1 MSDALDVTEFV
12 AGYLV
17 EVEEHLSA
25 STANL
30 LAAEA
35 ALRAGDSNPK
45 ATRELFRSLHTIKGL
60 SAMVGVEPV
69 VDIAH
74 AMETVLRAADRA
86 AGRLSAAAIEVL
98 LRGLRAIEERI
109 RALANK
115 QPVTPAAPSL
125 LDALAALD
133 VAAAP
138 SPPVPTIS
146 AEPEILAKLGSSERV
161 QLAQGVAGGRRALR
175 VDFVPSP
182 ARTAEGLN
190 ITSIRE
196 RVGKIAEIV
205 KVVPL
210 SVPATDRAPGGIAFA
225 LLVLTSASDEE
236 LARAAA
242 TDVVRPLTVTP
253 APLAVA
259 ELPEQELDEP
269 AEREP
274 QLRGVVRVE
283 VARLDDALDKLSA
296 LVVARFR
303 LARAAADLRARGVD
317 VRDLA
322 EILREHDRQLRDL
335 RGAIMRARM
344 ISVTELLERV
354 PLVVRGLGRAT
365 GKEVRIEIDAGKAE
379 LDKAVAE
386 RIFPAIVHLLRNA
399 VDHAIEAPAE
409 RRRLGKP
416 EEGVIRVS
424 CFERSN
430 NQLELSVAD
439 DGRGIDRA
447 QVARRAGRPAP
458 ETDAALLDLIT
469 LPGLS
474 TLDQAT
480 KTSGRGLGMDIV
492 RRIAVEQLGGELSV
506 STARAAGTTFTLR
519 IPLTLTIV
527 DAFSFLC
534 GDQAFVTPVAGVE
547 EVMEIDPARIFRG
560 PAPGRAQRGAELP
573 ALGRARG
580 VAALPPPGGA
590 HGGTALPPA
599 PGRAQ
604 RGAELP
610 AALPGRARGG
620 TELIERR
627 GEVVPIVNLG
637 ALFELGDAAAS
648 RALVV
653 RRNGAPFAFGV
664 TRVLGQQEVVVRP
677 LEDPLVKVPGVSGS
691 TDLGDGRPT
700 LVLDLVT
707 LSGRLSSGSG
717 GGSGG
722 QLGLVRVA
730 S

>member
-1 MSDALDVTEFV
+1 MSDALDVNEFV

-35 ALRAGDSNPK
+35 AVRTGESNPK
-45 ATRELFRSLHTIKGL
+45 VIRELFRSLHTIKGL
-60 SAMVGVEPV
+60 SAMVGVEPI

-74 AMETVLRAADRA
+74 GMETVLRAADRA
-86 AGRLSAAAIEVL
+86 AGRLSAPSIEVL
-98 LRGLRAIEERI
+98 VRGLRAIEERT

-115 QPVTPAAPSL
+115 QPVPPAAPAL
-125 LDALAALD
+125 LDALSSLD

-138 SPPVPTIS
+138 LPPPPTIS
-146 AEPEILAKLGSSERV
+146 VEPEILAKLGSSERM

-182 ARTAEGLN
+182 ARTAEGIN
-190 ITSIRE
+190 ITSVRE

-205 KVVPL
+205 KVIPL
-210 SVPATDRAPGGIAFA
+210 SVPASDGAPGGIAFA
-225 LLVLTSASDEE
+225 LLVLTSAPDEE

-242 TDVVRPLTVTP
+242 ADGVRSLTVSTP
-253 APLAVA
+253 VPLAVA
-259 ELPEQELDEP
+259 DPFEQEHDEP

-296 LVVARFR
+296 LVVTRFR
-303 LARAAADLRARGVD
+303 LARAAAGLRARGVD

-354 PLVVRGLGRAT
+354 PLVVRGLGRTT

-399 VDHAIEAPAE
+399 VDHAIEPPAE

-430 NQLELSVAD
+430 NQLELCVAD

-447 QVARRAGRPAP
+447 LVARRAGRPAP

-506 STARAAGTTFTLR
+506 STARSAGTTFTLR

-534 GDQAFVTPVAGVE
+534 GDQAFVTPVAAVE
-547 EVMEIDPARIFRG
+547 EVMEIDPARLFRG
-560 PAPGRAQRGAELP
+560 PAPGRAQGATEL
-573 ALGRARG
+573 
-580 VAALPPPGGA
+580 
-590 HGGTALPPA
+590 PA
-599 PGRAQ
+599 PGRA
-604 RGAELP
+604 RGGTELP
-610 AALPGRARGG
+610 APGRARGG

-627 GEVVPIVNLG
+627 GEVVPLIDLG
-637 ALFELGDAAAS
+637 ALFELGPLGAS

-653 RRNGAPFAFGV
+653 RRSGAPFAFGV

-707 LSGRLSSGSG
+707 LSGRLSSGH
-717 GGSGG
+717 GG
-722 QLGLVRVA
+722 QAALARVA

>member
-35 ALRAGDSNPK
+35 ALRTGDSNPK

-86 AGRLSAAAIEVL
+86 AGRLSAASIEVL

-115 QPVTPAAPSL
+115 KPVPPATPSL
-125 LDALAALD
+125 LDALAALE

-138 SPPVPTIS
+138 SPPAPTIT

-190 ITSIRE
+190 ITSVRE
-196 RVGKIAEIV
+196 RVGKLAEIV

-210 SVPATDRAPGGIAFA
+210 SVPATDKAPGGIAFA
-225 LLVLTSASDEE
+225 LLVLTSAPDEE

-242 TDVVRPLTVTP
+242 ADVVRPLTVAPP

-269 AEREP
+269 GEREP

-399 VDHAIEAPAE
+399 VDHAIEAPAD

-506 STARAAGTTFTLR
+506 STARGAGTTFTLR

-560 PAPGRAQRGAELP
+560 PAPGRARGASELP

-580 VAALPPPGGA
+580 VAALPAPGGARGGASLPAAPGGA
-590 HGGTALPPA
+590 HGGTATPP
-599 PGRAQ
+599 
-604 RGAELP
+604 
-610 AALPGRARGG
+610 PGRARGG

-627 GEVVPIVNLG
+627 GEVVPIVDLG
-637 ALFELGDAAAS
+637 ALFELGDAGAS

-717 GGSGG
+717 GSGG
-722 QLGLVRVA
+722 QPGLVRVA

>member
-1 MSDALDVTEFV
+1 MSDALDVNEFV

-35 ALRAGDSNPK
+35 AVRTGESNPK
-45 ATRELFRSLHTIKGL
+45 VIRELFRSLHTIKGL
-60 SAMVGVEPV
+60 SAMVGVEPI

-74 AMETVLRAADRA
+74 GMETVLRAADRA
-86 AGRLSAAAIEVL
+86 AGRLSAPSIEVL
-98 LRGLRAIEERI
+98 VRGLRAIEERT

-115 QPVTPAAPSL
+115 QPVPPAAPAL
-125 LDALAALD
+125 LDALSSLD

-138 SPPVPTIS
+138 PPPPPTIS
-146 AEPEILAKLGSSERV
+146 VEPEILAKLGSSERM

-182 ARTAEGLN
+182 ARTAEGIN
-190 ITSIRE
+190 ITSVRE

-205 KVVPL
+205 KVIPL
-210 SVPATDRAPGGIAFA
+210 SVPASDGAPGGIAFA
-225 LLVLTSASDEE
+225 LLVLTSAPDED

-242 TDVVRPLTVTP
+242 ADGVRSLTVSTP
-253 APLAVA
+253 VPLAVA
-259 ELPEQELDEP
+259 DPFEQEQDEP

-296 LVVARFR
+296 LVVTRFR

-354 PLVVRGLGRAT
+354 PLVVRGLGRTT

-399 VDHAIEAPAE
+399 VDHAIEPPAE

-447 QVARRAGRPAP
+447 LVAQRAGRPAP

-506 STARAAGTTFTLR
+506 STARSAGTTFTLR

-534 GDQAFVTPVAGVE
+534 GDQAFVTPVAAVE
-547 EVMEIDPARIFRG
+547 EVMEIDPARLFRG
-560 PAPGRAQRGAELP
+560 PAPGRAR
-573 ALGRARG
+573 
-580 VAALPPPGGA
+580 
-590 HGGTALPPA
+590 GGTELPA
-599 PGRAQ
+599 PGRA
-604 RGAELP
+604 RGGTELLAPGRARGGTELP
-610 AALPGRARGG
+610 APGRARGG

-627 GEVVPIVNLG
+627 GEVVPLIDLG
-637 ALFELGDAAAS
+637 ALFDLGPLGAS

-653 RRNGAPFAFGV
+653 RRSGAPFAFGV

-707 LSGRLSSGSG
+707 LSGRLSSGHG
-717 GGSGG
+717 GHAA
-722 QLGLVRVA
+722 LARVA

>member
-30 LAAEA
+30 LTAEA

-86 AGRLSAAAIEVL
+86 AGRLSAASIEVL

-115 QPVTPAAPSL
+115 QPVPPAAPSL

-138 SPPVPTIS
+138 SPPAPTIS
-146 AEPEILAKLGSSERV
+146 ADPEILAKLGSSERV

-190 ITSIRE
+190 ITSVRE
-196 RVGKIAEIV
+196 RVGKLAEIV

-242 TDVVRPLTVTP
+242 ADVIRPLTVAPPT
-253 APLAVA
+253 PLAVA
-259 ELPEQELDEP
+259 ELSEQELDEP

-354 PLVVRGLGRAT
+354 PLVVRGLGRTT

-399 VDHAIEAPAE
+399 VDHAIETPAE

-474 TLDQAT
+474 TLDLAT

-506 STARAAGTTFTLR
+506 STARGAGTTFTLR
-519 IPLTLTIV
+519 VPLTLTIV

-547 EVMEIDPARIFRG
+547 EVMEIDLARIFRG
-560 PAPGRAQRGAELP
+560 PAPGRARGAAELP

-580 VAALPPPGGA
+580 VAALPAPRG
-590 HGGTALPPA
+590 HGGTALPAA
-599 PGRAQ
+599 P
-604 RGAELP
+604 P
-610 AALPGRARGG
+610 PGRARGG

-627 GEVVPIVNLG
+627 GEVVPIVDLG
-637 ALFELGDAAAS
+637 ALFELGDAGAS
-648 RALVV
+648 RALLV

-717 GGSGG
+717 GGGG
-722 QLGLVRVA
+722 QPGLVRVA

>member
-1 MSDALDVTEFV
+1 MSDALDVNEFV

-35 ALRAGDSNPK
+35 ALRTGDSNPK
-45 ATRELFRSLHTIKGL
+45 AIRELFRSLHTIKGL
-60 SAMVGVEPV
+60 SAMVGVEPI

-74 AMETVLRAADRA
+74 GMEAVLRAADRA
-86 AGRLSAAAIEVL
+86 AGRLSAPSIEVL
-98 LRGLRAIEERI
+98 VRGLRAIEERT

-115 QPVTPAAPSL
+115 QPVPPAAPAL
-125 LDALAALD
+125 LDALSALD
-133 VAAAP
+133 VAS
-138 SPPVPTIS
+138 SPPPPPPEIS
-146 AEPEILAKLGSSERV
+146 VEPEILAKLGPSERM

-190 ITSIRE
+190 ITSVRE

-210 SVPATDRAPGGIAFA
+210 SVPASDRAPGGIAFA

-236 LARAAA
+236 LAGAAA
-242 TDVVRPLTVTP
+242 AEVVRPLAVAAP
-253 APLAVA
+253 APLAV
-259 ELPEQELDEP
+259 PEPIDQELDEP

-274 QLRGVVRVE
+274 RLRGVVRVE

-296 LVVARFR
+296 LVVTRFR

-399 VDHAIEAPAE
+399 VDHAIEPPAD

-447 QVARRAGRPAP
+447 LVARRAGRPAP
-458 ETDAALLDLIT
+458 DTEAALLDLLT

-474 TLDQAT
+474 TLDKAT

-506 STARAAGTTFTLR
+506 STARGAGTTFTLR

-534 GDQAFVTPVAGVE
+534 GDQPFVTPVAGVE
-547 EVMEIDPARIFRG
+547 EVMEIDPARIIRG
-560 PAPGRAQRGAELP
+560 PAPGRGRGGAELP
-573 ALGRARG
+573 ASGRARG
-580 VAALPPPGGA
+580 
-590 HGGTALPPA
+590 
-599 PGRAQ
+599 
-604 RGAELP
+604 GAELS
-610 AALPGRARGG
+610 APGRARGG
-620 TELIERR
+620 AALPAPGRARGGVELIERR
-627 GEVVPIVNLG
+627 GEVVPLVDLG
-637 ALFELGDAAAS
+637 ALFDLGPLGAG

-707 LSGRLSSGSG
+707 LSGRLSSGQ
-717 GGSGG
+717 GG
-722 QLGLVRVA
+722 QAALARVG

>member
-35 ALRAGDSNPK
+35 ALRTGDSNPK

-86 AGRLSAAAIEVL
+86 AGRLSAASIEVL

-115 QPVTPAAPSL
+115 KPVPPATPSL

-138 SPPVPTIS
+138 PPPAPTIT

-190 ITSIRE
+190 ITSVRE
-196 RVGKIAEIV
+196 RVGKLAEIV

-210 SVPATDRAPGGIAFA
+210 SVPATDKAPGGIAFA
-225 LLVLTSASDEE
+225 LLVLTSAPDEE

-242 TDVVRPLTVTP
+242 ADAVRPLTVAPP

-269 AEREP
+269 GEREP

-506 STARAAGTTFTLR
+506 RTARGAGTTFTLR

-547 EVMEIDPARIFRG
+547 EVMEIDTARIFRG
-560 PAPGRAQRGAELP
+560 PAPGRARGASELP

-580 VAALPPPGGA
+580 VAALPSPGGA
-590 HGGTALPPA
+590 HGGAAPRAAPP
-599 PGRAQ
+599 P
-604 RGAELP
+604 P
-610 AALPGRARGG
+610 PPGRARGG

-627 GEVVPIVNLG
+627 GEVVPIVDLG
-637 ALFELGDAAAS
+637 ALFELGETGAS

-717 GGSGG
+717 GSGG
-722 QLGLVRVA
+722 QPGLVRVA

>member
-1 MSDALDVTEFV
+1 MSDALDVNEFV

-115 QPVTPAAPSL
+115 QPVLPAAPSL
-125 LDALAALD
+125 LDALVALD

-138 SPPVPTIS
+138 SPPAPTIS

-190 ITSIRE
+190 ITSVRE
-196 RVGKIAEIV
+196 RVGKLAEIV

-210 SVPATDRAPGGIAFA
+210 SVPATDKAPGGIAFA

-242 TDVVRPLTVTP
+242 ADVVRPLTVTP

-506 STARAAGTTFTLR
+506 STARGAGTTFTLR

-547 EVMEIDPARIFRG
+547 EVMEIDLARMFRG
-560 PAPGRAQRGAELP
+560 PAPVRARGAAELP
-573 ALGRARG
+573 ALVRAWG
-580 VAALPPPGGA
+580 VAALPSPGGA
-590 HGGTALPPA
+590 HGGTAAAAPP
-599 PGRAQ
+599 P
-604 RGAELP
+604 
-610 AALPGRARGG
+610 PGRARGG

-637 ALFELGDAAAS
+637 ALFELGDAGAS

-717 GGSGG
+717 GGG
-722 QLGLVRVA
+722 QPGLVRVA

>member
-1 MSDALDVTEFV
+1 MSDALDVNEFV

-86 AGRLSAAAIEVL
+86 AGRLSAASIEVL
-98 LRGLRAIEERI
+98 LRGLRAIEERV

-115 QPVTPAAPSL
+115 QPVPPAAPSL
-125 LDALAALD
+125 LDALSALD

-138 SPPVPTIS
+138 SPPAPTIS

-190 ITSIRE
+190 ITSVRE
-196 RVGKIAEIV
+196 RVGKLAEIV

-210 SVPATDRAPGGIAFA
+210 SVPATDKAPGGIAFA

-242 TDVVRPLTVTP
+242 ADVVRPLTVASS

-274 QLRGVVRVE
+274 QLRGVVRVA

-409 RRRLGKP
+409 RRRLGKT

-506 STARAAGTTFTLR
+506 STARGAGTTFTLR

-547 EVMEIDPARIFRG
+547 EVMEIDPARMFRG
-560 PAPGRAQRGAELP
+560 PAPVRARGAAELP

-580 VAALPPPGGA
+580 VAALPSPGGA
-590 HGGTALPPA
+590 ALPPA
-599 PGRAQ
+599 PGRAHGGTAQ
-604 RGAELP
+604 P
-610 AALPGRARGG
+610 AAPPGRSRARGG

-627 GEVVPIVNLG
+627 GEVVPIVDLG
-637 ALFELGDAAAS
+637 ALFELGDAGAS

-717 GGSGG
+717 GGG
-722 QLGLVRVA
+722 QPGLVRVA

>member
-1 MSDALDVTEFV
+1 MSDALDVNEFV

-35 ALRAGDSNPK
+35 ALRAGESNPR
-45 ATRELFRSLHTIKGL
+45 AVRELFRSLHTIKGL
-60 SAMVGVEPV
+60 SAMVGVEPI

-74 AMETVLRAADRA
+74 AMETVLRAVDRA
-86 AGRLSAAAIEVL
+86 AGSLSATSIEVL
-98 LRGLRAIEERI
+98 LRGLRAIEERT
-109 RALANK
+109 RALAGK
-115 QPVTPAAPSL
+115 QPVPPAAPAL
-125 LDALAALD
+125 LDALSALD
-133 VAAAP
+133 LAAAP
-138 SPPVPTIS
+138 SPPAPTIS
-146 AEPEILAKLGSSERV
+146 ADPEILAKLGPGERV
-161 QLAQGVAGGRRALR
+161 QLAQGLAAGRRALR

-182 ARTAEGLN
+182 ARTAEGMN
-190 ITSIRE
+190 ITTVRE
-196 RVGKIAEIV
+196 RVGKLAEIV

-210 SVPATDRAPGGIAFA
+210 SVPASDRAPGGIAFA
-225 LLVLTSASDEE
+225 LLVLTSAPDEE
-236 LARAAA
+236 IARAAGA
-242 TDVVRPLTVTP
+242 DGVRPLTV
-253 APLAVA
+253 APPVALAVA
-259 ELPEQELDEP
+259 ALAEVEPEEP
-269 AEREP
+269 ADREP

-296 LVVARFR
+296 LVVTRFR

-317 VRDLA
+317 IRDLS

-365 GKEVRIEIDAGKAE
+365 GKQVRIEIDAGKAE

-399 VDHAIEAPAE
+399 VDHAIEPTAE

-416 EEGVIRVS
+416 EEGVVRVS

-447 QVARRAGRPAP
+447 LVAARAGRPAP
-458 ETDAALLDLIT
+458 DSDAALLDLIT

-506 STARAAGTTFTLR
+506 STARGAGTTFTLR

-534 GDQAFVTPVAGVE
+534 GDQPFVTPVAGVE
-547 EVMEIDPARIFRG
+547 EVMEIDAARIFRG
-560 PAPGRAQRGAELP
+560 PAPGRARGGAELP
-573 ALGRARG
+573 ALGPARG
-580 VAALPPPGGA
+580 A
-590 HGGTALPPA
+590 
-599 PGRAQ
+599 
-604 RGAELP
+604 AELP
-610 AALPGRARGG
+610 AAGRARGGTELPAAGRARGGTELPAAGRARGG

-627 GEVVPIVNLG
+627 GEVVPLVDLA
-637 ALFELGDAAAS
+637 ALFELGAS
-648 RALVV
+648 SATRALVV

-700 LVLDLVT
+700 LVLDLVS
-707 LSGRLSSGSG
+707 LSGRLSAGQG
-717 GGSGG
+717 GRA
-722 QLGLVRVA
+722 GLVRVA

>member
-115 QPVTPAAPSL
+115 QPVPPAAPSL

-138 SPPVPTIS
+138 SPPAPTIS

-242 TDVVRPLTVTP
+242 ADVVRPLTVAP

-416 EEGVIRVS
+416 EEGIIRVS

-506 STARAAGTTFTLR
+506 STARGAGTTFTLR

-560 PAPGRAQRGAELP
+560 PAPGRARGVAELP

-580 VAALPPPGGA
+580 VAALPSP
-590 HGGTALPPA
+590 GGTALPPA
-599 PGRAQ
+599 PGRAH
-604 RGAELP
+604 GGVGVP
-610 AALPGRARGG
+610 SPGRARGG

-627 GEVVPIVNLG
+627 GEVVPIVDLG
-637 ALFELGDAAAS
+637 ALFELGDAGAS

-722 QLGLVRVA
+722 QPGLVRVA

>member
-1 MSDALDVTEFV
+1 MSDALDVNEFV

-35 ALRAGDSNPK
+35 AVRTGESNPK
-45 ATRELFRSLHTIKGL
+45 AIRELFRSLHTIKGL
-60 SAMVGVEPV
+60 SAMVGVEPI

-74 AMETVLRAADRA
+74 GMETVLRAADRA
-86 AGRLSAAAIEVL
+86 AGRLSAASIEVL
-98 LRGLRAIEERI
+98 VRGLRAIEERT

-115 QPVTPAAPSL
+115 QPVPPAAPAL
-125 LDALAALD
+125 LDALSSLD

-138 SPPVPTIS
+138 PPPPPTIS
-146 AEPEILAKLGSSERV
+146 AEPEILAKLGPSERM

-182 ARTAEGLN
+182 ARTAEGIN
-190 ITSIRE
+190 ITSVRE

-205 KVVPL
+205 KVIPL
-210 SVPATDRAPGGIAFA
+210 SVPASDSAPGGIAFA
-225 LLVLTSASDEE
+225 LLVLTSAPDEE

-242 TDVVRPLTVTP
+242 ADVIRPLTVTAP

-259 ELPEQELDEP
+259 DPIEQELDEP

-296 LVVARFR
+296 LVVTRFR
-303 LARAAADLRARGVD
+303 LARAASDLRARGVD

-354 PLVVRGLGRAT
+354 PLVVRGLGRTT

-399 VDHAIEAPAE
+399 VDHAIEPPAE

-447 QVARRAGRPAP
+447 LVARRAGRPAP

-492 RRIAVEQLGGELSV
+492 RRIAVEQLGGELTV
-506 STARAAGTTFTLR
+506 STARSAGTTFTLR
-519 IPLTLTIV
+519 IPLTLTII

-534 GDQAFVTPVAGVE
+534 GDQPFVTPVAAVE
-547 EVMEIDPARIFRG
+547 EVMEIDPARLFRG
-560 PAPGRAQRGAELP
+560 PAPGRARGGAELP
-573 ALGRARG
+573 APGRARG
-580 VAALPPPGGA
+580 
-590 HGGTALPPA
+590 GT
-599 PGRAQ
+599 
-604 RGAELP
+604 ELP
-610 AALPGRARGG
+610 APGRARGG

-627 GEVVPIVNLG
+627 GEVVPLIDLG
-637 ALFELGDAAAS
+637 VLFDLGPLGAS

-653 RRNGAPFAFGV
+653 RRSGAPFAFGV

-707 LSGRLSSGSG
+707 LSGRVSSGHV
-717 GGSGG
+717 G
-722 QLGLVRVA
+722 QAALARVA

>member
-1 MSDALDVTEFV
+1 MSDALDVNEFV

-35 ALRAGDSNPK
+35 AIRAGESNPR
-45 ATRELFRSLHTIKGL
+45 AIRELFRSLHTIKGL
-60 SAMVGVEPV
+60 SAMVGVEPI

-86 AGRLSAAAIEVL
+86 AGSLSTPSIEVL
-98 LRGLRAIEERI
+98 LRGLRAIEERA
-109 RALANK
+109 RALAAK
-115 QPVTPAAPSL
+115 QPVPPAAPAL
-125 LDALAALD
+125 LDALSALD
-133 VAAAP
+133 LAASP
-138 SPPVPTIS
+138 SPPAPTIS
-146 AEPEILAKLGSSERV
+146 ADPEILAKLGPGERV

-175 VDFVPSP
+175 VDFTPSP
-182 ARTAEGLN
+182 ARTAEGMN
-190 ITSIRE
+190 ITAVRE
-196 RVGKIAEIV
+196 RVGKLAEIV

-210 SVPATDRAPGGIAFA
+210 SIPSSDRAPGGIIFA
-225 LLVLTSASDEE
+225 LLVLTNAPDEE
-236 LARAAA
+236 LARAAGA
-242 TDVVRPLTVTP
+242 DGVRALTVEP
-253 APLAVA
+253 PVPLAVA
-259 ELPEQELDEP
+259 ALAEAEPDEP
-269 AEREP
+269 ADREP

-296 LVVARFR
+296 LVVTRFR
-303 LARAAADLRARGVD
+303 LARASAELRARGVD
-317 VRDLA
+317 IRDLS

-354 PLVVRGLGRAT
+354 PLVVRGLGRTT
-365 GKEVRIEIDAGKAE
+365 GKQVRIEIDAGKAE

-399 VDHAIEAPAE
+399 VDHAIEPPAE

-416 EEGVIRVS
+416 EEGVVRVS

-447 QVARRAGRPAP
+447 RVAARAGRPAP
-458 ETDAALLDLIT
+458 DSDAALLDLIT

-506 STARAAGTTFTLR
+506 STARGAGTTFTLR

-534 GDQAFVTPVAGVE
+534 GDQPFVTPVAGVE
-547 EVMEIDPARIFRG
+547 EVMEIDAARIFRG
-560 PAPGRAQRGAELP
+560 PSPGATRGGTELP
-573 ALGRARG
+573 ALPRARG
-580 VAALPPPGGA
+580 
-590 HGGTALPPA
+590 GT
-599 PGRAQ
+599 
-604 RGAELP
+604 ELP
-610 AALPGRARGG
+610 ALPRARGGTELPAPGRARGG

-627 GEVVPIVNLG
+627 GEVVPLVDLAALFDLG
-637 ALFELGDAAAS
+637 ASPAS

-700 LVLDLVT
+700 LVLDLVS
-707 LSGRLSSGSG
+707 LSGRLSSGQAG
-717 GGSGG
+717 RA
-722 QLGLVRVA
+722 GLVRVA

>member
-1 MSDALDVTEFV
+1 MSGVLDVNEFV

-35 ALRAGDSNPK
+35 AIRAGEPTPR
-45 ATRELFRSLHTIKGL
+45 AIRELFRSLHTIKGL
-60 SAMVGVEPV
+60 SAMVGVEPI

-86 AGRLSAAAIEVL
+86 GGALSAGSIDVL
-98 LRGLRAIEERI
+98 VRGLRAIEERT
-109 RALANK
+109 RALSAG
-115 QPVTPAAPSL
+115 QPVPPAPAAL
-125 LDALAALD
+125 VDALSALE
-133 VAAAP
+133 VAVAP
-138 SPPVPTIS
+138 PAPPPSIGVD
-146 AEPEILAKLGSSERV
+146 PEILAKLGPGERV

-175 VDFVPSP
+175 VDFIPSP
-182 ARTAEGLN
+182 ARTAEGIN
-190 ITSIRE
+190 ITSVRE
-196 RVGKIAEIV
+196 RVGRIAEIV

-210 SVPATDRAPGGIAFA
+210 SVPASDRAPGGIAFA
-225 LLVLTSASDEE
+225 LLVLTSAPDEE

-242 TDVVRPLTVTP
+242 ADSVR
-253 APLAVA
+253 PLAVA
-259 ELPEQELDEP
+259 PEVPLAVAALTEQALDEP
-269 AEREP
+269 VDREP
-274 QLRGVVRVE
+274 QVRGVVRVD

-296 LVVARFR
+296 LVVTRFR
-303 LARAAADLRARGVD
+303 LARAAADLSARGVD
-317 VRDLA
+317 IRDLS

-335 RGAIMRARM
+335 RGAIMRSRM

-365 GKEVRIEIDAGKAE
+365 GKQVRLEIDAGKAE
-379 LDKAVAE
+379 LDKSVAE

-416 EEGVIRVS
+416 EEGVVRVT

-430 NQLELSVAD
+430 NQLELSVGD
-439 DGRGIDRA
+439 DGRGVDRD
-447 QVARRAGRPAP
+447 QVARRAGRPVP
-458 ETDAALLDLIT
+458 DSDAALLELLT

-492 RRIAVEQLGGELSV
+492 RRVAVEQLGGELSV
-506 STARAAGTTFTLR
+506 STARGAGTTFTLR

-534 GDQAFVTPVAGVE
+534 GDQPFVTPVAGVE
-547 EVMEIDPARIFRG
+547 EVMEIDPARIVRG
-560 PAPGRAQRGAELP
+560 PAPSRRG
-573 ALGRARG
+573 
-580 VAALPPPGGA
+580 
-590 HGGTALPPA
+590 GGTDL
-599 PGRAQ
+599 
-604 RGAELP
+604 LD
-610 AALPGRARGG
+610 
-620 TELIERR
+620 RR
-627 GEVVPIVNLG
+627 GEPVPLWNLG
-637 ALFELGDAAAS
+637 ALFELGAPAAR

-664 TRVLGQQEVVVRP
+664 SRVLGQQEVVVRP
-677 LEDPLVKVPGVSGS
+677 LEDPLVKVPGISGS

-700 LVLDLVT
+700 LVLDLVA
-707 LSGRLSSGSG
+707 LSGRLSAGAG
-717 GGSGG
+717 GGRGG
-722 QLGLVRVA
+722 AMVVA

>member
-1 MSDALDVTEFV
+1 MSDALDVNEFV

-35 ALRAGDSNPK
+35 ALRAGESNPR
-45 ATRELFRSLHTIKGL
+45 AVRELFRSLHTIKGL
-60 SAMVGVEPV
+60 SAMVGVEPI

-74 AMETVLRAADRA
+74 AMETVLRAVDRA
-86 AGRLSAAAIEVL
+86 AGSLSATSIEVL
-98 LRGLRAIEERI
+98 LRGLRAIEERT
-109 RALANK
+109 RALAGK
-115 QPVTPAAPSL
+115 QPVPPAAPAL
-125 LDALAALD
+125 LDALSALD
-133 VAAAP
+133 LAAAP
-138 SPPVPTIS
+138 SPPAPTIS
-146 AEPEILAKLGSSERV
+146 ADPEILAKLGPGERV
-161 QLAQGVAGGRRALR
+161 QLAQGLAAGRRALR

-182 ARTAEGLN
+182 ARTAEGMN
-190 ITSIRE
+190 ITIVRE
-196 RVGKIAEIV
+196 RVGKLAEIV

-210 SVPATDRAPGGIAFA
+210 SVPASDRAPGGIAFA
-225 LLVLTSASDEE
+225 LLVLTSAPDEE
-236 LARAAA
+236 IARAAGA
-242 TDVVRPLTVTP
+242 DGVRPLTV
-253 APLAVA
+253 APPVAALAEA
-259 ELPEQELDEP
+259 EPEEP
-269 AEREP
+269 ADREP

-296 LVVARFR
+296 LVVTRFR

-317 VRDLA
+317 VRDLS

-365 GKEVRIEIDAGKAE
+365 GKQVRIEIDAGKAE

-399 VDHAIEAPAE
+399 VDHAIEPPAE

-416 EEGVIRVS
+416 EEGVVRVS

-447 QVARRAGRPAP
+447 LVAARAGRPAP
-458 ETDAALLDLIT
+458 DSDAALLDLIT
-469 LPGLS
+469 RPGLS

-506 STARAAGTTFTLR
+506 STARGAGTTFTLR

-534 GDQAFVTPVAGVE
+534 GGQPFVTPVAGVE
-547 EVMEIDPARIFRG
+547 EVMEIDAARIFRG
-560 PAPGRAQRGAELP
+560 PAPGRARGGAELP
-573 ALGRARG
+573 ALGPARG
-580 VAALPPPGGA
+580 
-590 HGGTALPPA
+590 GT
-599 PGRAQ
+599 
-604 RGAELP
+604 ELP
-610 AALPGRARGG
+610 AAGHARGGTELPAAGRARGG
-620 TELIERR
+620 TELPAPGLARGGTALIERR
-627 GEVVPIVNLG
+627 GEVVPLVDLG
-637 ALFELGDAAAS
+637 ALFELGAS
-648 RALVV
+648 SATRALVV

-700 LVLDLVT
+700 LVLDLVS
-707 LSGRLSSGSG
+707 LSGRLSAGQG
-717 GGSGG
+717 GRA
-722 QLGLVRVA
+722 GLVRVA

>member
-1 MSDALDVTEFV
+1 MSDALDVNEFV

-35 ALRAGDSNPK
+35 ALRAGESNPR
-45 ATRELFRSLHTIKGL
+45 AIRELFRSLHTIKGL
-60 SAMVGVEPV
+60 SAMVGVEPI

-86 AGRLSAAAIEVL
+86 AGSLSTSSIEVL
-98 LRGLRAIEERI
+98 LRGLRAIEERT
-109 RALANK
+109 RALAGK
-115 QPVTPAAPSL
+115 RPVPPAAPAL
-125 LDALAALD
+125 LDALSALD
-133 VAAAP
+133 LAASP
-138 SPPVPTIS
+138 SPPAPTIN
-146 AEPEILAKLGSSERV
+146 ADPEILAKLGPGERV

-175 VDFVPSP
+175 VDFIPSP
-182 ARTAEGLN
+182 VRTAEGMN
-190 ITSIRE
+190 ITTVRD
-196 RVGKIAEIV
+196 RVGKLAEIV

-210 SVPATDRAPGGIAFA
+210 SVPASDRAPGGIAFA
-225 LLVLTSASDEE
+225 LLVLTSAADEE
-236 LARAAA
+236 LARAAGA
-242 TDVVRPLTVTP
+242 DGVRALTVEPPVT
-253 APLAVA
+253 LSVA
-259 ELPEQELDEP
+259 ALTEDEPDEP
-269 AEREP
+269 ADREP

-283 VARLDDALDKLSA
+283 VTRLDDALDKLSA
-296 LVVARFR
+296 LVVTRFR
-303 LARAAADLRARGVD
+303 LARAAAELRARGVD
-317 VRDLA
+317 IRDLS

-354 PLVVRGLGRAT
+354 PLVVRGLGRVT
-365 GKEVRIEIDAGKAE
+365 SKQVRVEIDAGKAE

-399 VDHAIEAPAE
+399 VDHALEPPAE

-416 EEGVIRVS
+416 EEGVVRVS

-447 QVARRAGRPAP
+447 LVAARAGRPAP
-458 ETDAALLDLIT
+458 DSDAALLDLIT

-506 STARAAGTTFTLR
+506 STARGAGTTFTLR

-534 GDQAFVTPVAGVE
+534 GDQPFVTPVAGVE
-547 EVMEIDPARIFRG
+547 EVMEIDAARIFRG
-560 PAPGRAQRGAELP
+560 PVAGATRG
-573 ALGRARG
+573 
-580 VAALPPPGGA
+580 
-590 HGGTALPPA
+590 
-599 PGRAQ
+599 
-604 RGAELP
+604 GAELP
-610 AALPGRARGG
+610 AAGRDLGPAPGRPRGG

-627 GEVVPIVNLG
+627 GEVVPLVDLA
-637 ALFELGDAAAS
+637 ALFELGASAAS

-707 LSGRLSSGSG
+707 LSGRLSSGHG
-717 GGSGG
+717 GRA
-722 QLGLVRVA
+722 GLVRVA

>member
-1 MSDALDVTEFV
+1 MSDALDVNEFV

-35 ALRAGDSNPK
+35 ALRAGESNPK
-45 ATRELFRSLHTIKGL
+45 AIRELFRSLHTIKGL
-60 SAMVGVEPV
+60 SAMVGVEPI

-74 AMETVLRAADRA
+74 GMETVLRAADRA
-86 AGRLSAAAIEVL
+86 AGRLSAASIEL
-98 LRGLRAIEERI
+98 LVRGIRAIEERT

-115 QPVTPAAPSL
+115 QPVPPATPAL
-125 LDALAALD
+125 LDALSALD

-138 SPPVPTIS
+138 APPPPEIG
-146 AEPEILAKLGSSERV
+146 AEPEILAKLGPSERM
-161 QLAQGVAGGRRALR
+161 QIAQGVAGGRRALR

-182 ARTAEGLN
+182 ARTAEAIN
-190 ITSIRE
+190 ITSVRE

-205 KVVPL
+205 KVIPL
-210 SVPATDRAPGGIAFA
+210 SVPASDRAPGGIAFA
-225 LLVLTSASDEE
+225 LIVLTSASDEE
-236 LARAAA
+236 IAQAAA
-242 TDVVRPLTVTP
+242 ADGVRPLTLAAP

-259 ELPEQELDEP
+259 SPIEQELDEP
-269 AEREP
+269 AEREA
-274 QLRGVVRVE
+274 QIRGVVRVE

-296 LVVARFR
+296 LVVTRFR

-399 VDHAIEAPAE
+399 VDHAIEPAAE

-430 NQLELSVAD
+430 SQLELSVAD

-447 QVARRAGRPAP
+447 HVARRAGRPAP

-474 TLDQAT
+474 TLDKAT

-492 RRIAVEQLGGELSV
+492 RRIAVEQLGGELAV
-506 STARAAGTTFTLR
+506 STARGAGTTFTLR

-534 GDQAFVTPVAGVE
+534 GDQPFVTPVAGVE
-547 EVMEIDPARIFRG
+547 EVMEIDPARIIRG
-560 PAPGRAQRGAELP
+560 PVPGRAPGIAELP
-573 ALGRARG
+573 AAGRAAG
-580 VAALPPPGGA
+580 
-590 HGGTALPPA
+590 
-599 PGRAQ
+599 
-604 RGAELP
+604 GAELP
-610 AALPGRARGG
+610 AAGRVRGG

-627 GEVVPIVNLG
+627 GEVVPLVDLG
-637 ALFELGDAAAS
+637 VLFDLGPLGAS

-707 LSGRLSSGSG
+707 LSGRISSGR
-717 GGSGG
+717 GG
-722 QLGLVRVA
+722 QAALARVA
-730 S
+730 P

>member
-115 QPVTPAAPSL
+115 KPVPPAAPSL

-138 SPPVPTIS
+138 SPPAPTIS

-242 TDVVRPLTVTP
+242 ADIVRPLTVTP

-303 LARAAADLRARGVD
+303 LARAAADLRARGAD

-560 PAPGRAQRGAELP
+560 PAPGRARGVADLT

-580 VAALPPPGGA
+580 MAALPPPGGA

-722 QLGLVRVA
+722 QPGLVRVA

>member
-60 SAMVGVEPV
+60 SAMVGVESV

-86 AGRLSAAAIEVL
+86 AGRLSAASIEVL
-98 LRGLRAIEERI
+98 LRGLRAIEERV

-115 QPVTPAAPSL
+115 QPVPPAAPSL
-125 LDALAALD
+125 LDALSSLD

-138 SPPVPTIS
+138 SPPAPTIS

-190 ITSIRE
+190 ITSVRE
-196 RVGKIAEIV
+196 RVGKLAEIV

-210 SVPATDRAPGGIAFA
+210 SVPATDKAPGGIAFA

-242 TDVVRPLTVTP
+242 ADIVRPLTVASP

-296 LVVARFR
+296 LVVTRFR

-506 STARAAGTTFTLR
+506 STARGAGTTFTLR

-560 PAPGRAQRGAELP
+560 PAPGRARSVSELP

-580 VAALPPPGGA
+580 VAALPSPGGA
-590 HGGTALPPA
+590 HGGTALP
-599 PGRAQ
+599 
-604 RGAELP
+604 
-610 AALPGRARGG
+610 AASGRARGG

-637 ALFELGDAAAS
+637 ALFELGDAGAS

-707 LSGRLSSGSG
+707 LSGRLSSGSVG
-717 GGSGG
+717 GSGGSGG
-722 QLGLVRVA
+722 QPGLVRVA

>member
-35 ALRAGDSNPK
+35 ALRTGDSNPK

-86 AGRLSAAAIEVL
+86 AGRLSAASIEVL

-115 QPVTPAAPSL
+115 KPVPPATPSL
-125 LDALAALD
+125 LDALAALE

-138 SPPVPTIS
+138 SPPAPTIT

-190 ITSIRE
+190 ITSVRE
-196 RVGKIAEIV
+196 RVGKLAEIV

-210 SVPATDRAPGGIAFA
+210 SVPATDKAPGGIAFA
-225 LLVLTSASDEE
+225 LLVLTSAPDEE

-242 TDVVRPLTVTP
+242 ADVVRPLTVAPP

-269 AEREP
+269 GEREP

-399 VDHAIEAPAE
+399 VDHAIEAPAD

-506 STARAAGTTFTLR
+506 STARGAGTTFTLR

-560 PAPGRAQRGAELP
+560 PAPGRAR
-573 ALGRARG
+573 
-580 VAALPPPGGA
+580 
-590 HGGTALPPA
+590 
-599 PGRAQ
+599 
-604 RGAELP
+604 
-610 AALPGRARGG
+610 
-620 TELIERR
+620 
-627 GEVVPIVNLG
+627 
-637 ALFELGDAAAS
+637 
-648 RALVV
+648 
-653 RRNGAPFAFGV
+653 
-664 TRVLGQQEVVVRP
+664 
-677 LEDPLVKVPGVSGS
+677 
-691 TDLGDGRPT
+691 
-700 LVLDLVT
+700 
-707 LSGRLSSGSG
+707 
-717 GGSGG
+717 
-722 QLGLVRVA
+722 
-730 S
+730 

>member
-1 MSDALDVTEFV
+1 MSDALDVNEFV

-35 ALRAGDSNPK
+35 ALRTGEPNPK
-45 ATRELFRSLHTIKGL
+45 AIRELFRSLHTIKGL
-60 SAMVGVEPV
+60 SAMVGVEPI

-74 AMETVLRAADRA
+74 GMETALRAADRA
-86 AGRLSAAAIEVL
+86 AGRLPAPSIEVL
-98 LRGLRAIEERI
+98 VRGLRAIEERT

-115 QPVTPAAPSL
+115 QPVPPAAPAL

-133 VAAAP
+133 VAAEPAP
-138 SPPVPTIS
+138 PPLEIG
-146 AEPEILAKLGSSERV
+146 AEPEILVKLGPSERM
-161 QLAQGVAGGRRALR
+161 QLTQGAAGGRRALR

-182 ARTAEGLN
+182 ARTAEAIN
-190 ITSIRE
+190 ITSVRE

-205 KVVPL
+205 KVIPL
-210 SVPATDRAPGGIAFA
+210 SVPASDRAPGGIAFA
-225 LLVLTSASDEE
+225 LIVLTDASDEE
-236 LARAAA
+236 IARAAA
-242 TDVVRPLTVTP
+242 ADVVHPLTMAAP

-259 ELPEQELDEP
+259 APIEQELDEP

-296 LVVARFR
+296 LVVTRFR

-354 PLVVRGLGRAT
+354 PLVVRGLGRTT

-399 VDHAIEAPAE
+399 VDHAIEPPAE

-447 QVARRAGRPAP
+447 RVARRAGRPAP

-492 RRIAVEQLGGELSV
+492 RRIAVEQLGGELAV
-506 STARAAGTTFTLR
+506 STARGAGTTFTLR

-534 GDQAFVTPVAGVE
+534 GDQPFVTPVAGVE
-547 EVMEIDPARIFRG
+547 EVMEIDQVRIIRG
-560 PAPGRAQRGAELP
+560 PVP
-573 ALGRARG
+573 GRARG
-580 VAALPPPGGA
+580 GDALRAA
-590 HGGTALPPA
+590 
-599 PGRAQ
+599 
-604 RGAELP
+604 
-610 AALPGRARGG
+610 GRARGG

-627 GEVVPIVNLG
+627 GEVVPLVDLG
-637 ALFELGDAAAS
+637 VLFELGPLGAS

-707 LSGRLSSGSG
+707 LSGRISAGR
-717 GGSGG
+717 GG
-722 QLGLVRVA
+722 QAALARVA
-730 S
+730 P

>member
-1 MSDALDVTEFV
+1 MSDALDVNEFV

-35 ALRAGDSNPK
+35 ALRAGESNPK
-45 ATRELFRSLHTIKGL
+45 AIRELFRSLHTIKGL
-60 SAMVGVEPV
+60 SAMVGVEPI

-74 AMETVLRAADRA
+74 GMETVLRAADRA
-86 AGRLSAAAIEVL
+86 AGRLSAPSIEVL
-98 LRGLRAIEERI
+98 VRGIRAIEERT

-115 QPVTPAAPSL
+115 QPVPPATPAL
-125 LDALAALD
+125 LDALSALD

-138 SPPVPTIS
+138 APPPPEIG
-146 AEPEILAKLGSSERV
+146 AEPEILAKLGPSERT

-182 ARTAEGLN
+182 ARTAEAIN
-190 ITSIRE
+190 ITSVRE

-205 KVVPL
+205 KVIPL
-210 SVPATDRAPGGIAFA
+210 SVPASDRAPGGIAFA
-225 LLVLTSASDEE
+225 LIVLTSASDEE
-236 LARAAA
+236 IAQAAA
-242 TDVVRPLTVTP
+242 ADVVRPLTLAAP

-259 ELPEQELDEP
+259 APIDQELEEP
-269 AEREP
+269 AEREA

-296 LVVARFR
+296 LVVTRFR

-399 VDHAIEAPAE
+399 VDHAIEPPAE

-430 NQLELSVAD
+430 SQLELSVAD

-447 QVARRAGRPAP
+447 HVARRAGRPAP

-474 TLDQAT
+474 TLDKAT

-492 RRIAVEQLGGELSV
+492 RRIAVEQLGGELAV
-506 STARAAGTTFTLR
+506 STARGVGTTFTLR

-534 GDQAFVTPVAGVE
+534 GDQPFVTPVAGVE
-547 EVMEIDPARIFRG
+547 EVMEIDPARIIRG
-560 PAPGRAQRGAELP
+560 PVPGRARGLAELP
-573 ALGRARG
+573 ALGRA
-580 VAALPPPGGA
+580 PGLA
-590 HGGTALPPA
+590 ELPA
-599 PGRAQ
+599 PGRAS
-604 RGAELP
+604 GVAELP
-610 AALPGRARGG
+610 PAGRARGVAERPAEGRARGG

-627 GEVVPIVNLG
+627 GEIVPLVDLG
-637 ALFELGDAAAS
+637 VLFDLGPLGAS

-707 LSGRLSSGSG
+707 LSGRISSGR
-717 GGSGG
+717 GG
-722 QLGLVRVA
+722 QAALARVA
-730 S
+730 P

>member
-1 MSDALDVTEFV
+1 MSDALDVNEFV

-35 ALRAGDSNPK
+35 ALRTGEPNPK
-45 ATRELFRSLHTIKGL
+45 AIRELFRSLHTIKGL
-60 SAMVGVEPV
+60 SAMVGVEPI

-74 AMETVLRAADRA
+74 GMETALRAADRA
-86 AGRLSAAAIEVL
+86 AGRLSAPSIEVL
-98 LRGLRAIEERI
+98 VRGLRAIEERT

-115 QPVTPAAPSL
+115 QPVPPAAPAL
-125 LDALAALD
+125 LDALSALD
-133 VAAAP
+133 VAAEPAP
-138 SPPVPTIS
+138 PPLEIG
-146 AEPEILAKLGSSERV
+146 AEPEILAKLGPSERM

-182 ARTAEGLN
+182 ARTAEAIN
-190 ITSIRE
+190 ITSVRE

-205 KVVPL
+205 KVIPL
-210 SVPATDRAPGGIAFA
+210 SVPASDRAPGGIAFA
-225 LLVLTSASDEE
+225 LIVLTDASDEE
-236 LARAAA
+236 IARAAA
-242 TDVVRPLTVTP
+242 AEVVHPLTMAAP

-259 ELPEQELDEP
+259 APIEQELDEP

-296 LVVARFR
+296 LVVTRFR

-354 PLVVRGLGRAT
+354 PLVVRGLGRTT

-399 VDHAIEAPAE
+399 VDHAIEPPAE

-447 QVARRAGRPAP
+447 RVARRAGRPAP

-492 RRIAVEQLGGELSV
+492 RRIAVEQLGGELAV
-506 STARAAGTTFTLR
+506 STARGAGTTFTLR

-534 GDQAFVTPVAGVE
+534 GDQPFVTPVAGVE
-547 EVMEIDPARIFRG
+547 EVMEIDQARIIRG
-560 PAPGRAQRGAELP
+560 PVP
-573 ALGRARG
+573 GRARG
-580 VAALPPPGGA
+580 GNELRAA
-590 HGGTALPPA
+590 
-599 PGRAQ
+599 
-604 RGAELP
+604 
-610 AALPGRARGG
+610 GRARGG

-627 GEVVPIVNLG
+627 GEVVPLVDLG
-637 ALFELGDAAAS
+637 VLFELGPLGAS

-707 LSGRLSSGSG
+707 LSGRISAGR
-717 GGSGG
+717 GG
-722 QLGLVRVA
+722 QAALARVA
-730 S
+730 P